1 MELIKLF
8 RMLKNK
14 SSIIITISRLL
25 EVDIGVAKGHPRDHV
40 SADSDGQNGSSR
52 GEFFKKHGLSDILG
66 QIADVKRGHRV

>member
-1 MELIKLF
+1 MELIELF
-8 RMLKNK
+8 KNK
-14 SSIIITISRLL
+14 SSIITISRLL

-66 QIADVKRGHRV
+66 

>member
-1 MELIKLF
+1 MEIIKLF
-8 RMLKNK
+8 RALKNNL
-14 SSIIITISRLL
+14 SIITISRLL

-52 GEFFKKHGLSDILG
+52 GEFFEKHGLSDILG